1 MMLTRRELLAAGG
14 GLAAALALPLAA
26 VGASEVIEITMGGRE
41 DGSHVWF
48 DPIGILIKPGQT
60 IRWTN
65 LNRGNSHT
73 TTAYHPTNFERPLRI
88 PKAAKSWNSEYLL
101 PNESFSVLF
110 MDKGVYDYF
119 CIPHEHAGMVGRIL
133 VGELEPGGW
142 TETKSTDSD
151 LPEEALRALPTVK
164 EIMTNRIVRRG

>member
-14 GLAAALALPLAA
+14 GLAPAPALPRAA

-65 LNRGNSHT
+65 LNPGNSHT
-73 TTAYHPTNFERPLRI
+73 TTAYHPANFERPLRI
-88 PKAAKSWNSEYLL
+88 PKAAKSWNSDYLL

-110 MDKGVYDYF
+110 TEKGVYDYF
-119 CIPHEHAGMVGRIL
+119 CIPHERAGMVGRIL
-133 VGELEPGGW
+133 VGELEPDGW
-142 TETKSTDSD
+142 MEMNGTDGD
-151 LPEEALRALPTVK
+151 LPEQAL
-164 EIMTNRIVRRG
+164 